1 MVKSG
6 WTIWFVGLHGSG
18 KSTIANNIAKI
29 LREKNIPL
37 VLLDGDE
44 VRKTISSDLGY
55 TLNERNA
62 HMSRIADLCRIINDN
77 GVHAI
82 ACVASPTEKS
92 REYAKKKLG
101 KIIIAYAKCPVEIC
115 EKRDVKGHYKKARNV
130 EKGFENFLGI
140 SLPFEEPNDA
150 DIVLN
155 TDKETIGDSTK
166 KLAEFLKKKGI
177 LDP

>member
-1 MVKSG
+1 MAKG

-18 KSTIANNIAKI
+18 KSAISERLAGI
-29 LREKNIPL
+29 LGGKNIP
-37 VLLDGDE
+37 VVVLDGDE

-55 TLNERNA
+55 TLDERNA
-62 HMSRIADLCRIINDN
+62 NMGRIADLCKIINDN
-77 GVHAI
+77 GIHAI

-92 REYAKKKLG
+92 REYARKKLE
-101 KIIIAYAKCPVEIC
+101 KIIIAYAKCPMEIC
-115 EKRDVKGHYKKARNV
+115 EQRDVKGHYKKARKK

-155 TDKETIGDSTK
+155 TDKETIEESTK
-166 KLAEFLKKKGI
+166 KLVEFLKKRNI
-177 LDP
+177 INL

>member
-1 MVKSG
+1 MTKG

-18 KSTIANNIAKI
+18 KSTISGRLAGI
-29 LREKNIPL
+29 LRGKNIP
-37 VLLDGDE
+37 VVVLDGDE

-62 HMSRIADLCRIINDN
+62 HMERIADLCRIINDN

-92 REYAKKKLG
+92 REYARKKLG

-115 EKRDVKGHYKKARNV
+115 EKRDVKGHYKKARNG
-130 EKGFENFLGI
+130 EKGFESFLGI
-140 SLPFEEPNDA
+140 SLPFEEPKGAN
-150 DIVLN
+150 IILN
-155 TDKETIGDSTK
+155 TSKETAEESTK
-166 KLAEFLKKKGI
+166 KLAGFLKKKGVI
-177 LDP
+177 NS